1 MEDVSARP
9 PGAIGHAT
17 SPATSLAISVGSSPA
32 QAEGAAL
39 EAVTEVSEARPH
51 TRVRSSEAGRL
62 SVKQLAPRR
71 IHAG

>member
-17 SPATSLAISVGSSPA
+17 APATSLAISIESSLA
-32 QAEGAAL
+32 RAEGGAL
-39 EAVTEVSEARPH
+39 EAVTEASEARPH

-62 SVKQLAPRR
+62 SVKRLAPRR